1 MSATK
6 SEGLSPLKRAFLA
19 LEEAE
24 ARLAVAQRAAREPIA
39 IIGLGCRIP
48 GGVADPEGFWRLM
61 RDGVD
66 ATGPVPAERWDHDAR
81 YDPDPATP
89 GGIATRRGGFIDG
102 ADQFDAAFFGISPRE
117 AEGMDPQQRLFL
129 ETCWRAL
136 EHAGQAPDRLLDSAT
151 GVYAG
156 VCSSDYAYLQVKAGD
171 PALFDAH
178 YTSGVAHS
186 VFSGRV
192 SYLLGL
198 RGPSLTVDTACSS
211 SLVAVHLACQGLR
224 ARECR
229 MAIAGGVNLILAPD
243 LFIALSHAR
252 MLAPDGRCKTFD
264 ASADG
269 FARGEGC
276 GVVVLKRLSDA
287 EADGDRILA
296 VIRGSAINQ
305 DGPSSSL
312 TSPNGPA
319 QEAVIRAALSFA
331 GLAPRQLGVIEA
343 HGTGTQ
349 LGDPM
354 EVAALGAVFGP
365 DRAETQALLLGA
377 VKSNIGHLE
386 AAAGV
391 AGLIKLVLALRHQ
404 EVPALLHFTTPT
416 PHIPWADYPFAV
428 PTRPLPWPAVD
439 GRRIAGVS
447 SFGFSG
453 TNAHVIVEEAP
464 LAVAV
469 AESSRPWLLAL
480 SARDA
485 GALSTLVERYEEAL
499 TGAEDRD
506 LPGICRTA
514 NAGRSHF
521 AERATIIAETADGM
535 RSALSALARGE
546 TSPALSRARSARRD
560 PPRIAFLFSGQGA
573 QYAGMARG
581 LYETAPVFRA
591 ALDRCAA
598 LLAPHLDRPL
608 LDVLFA
614 DDARTLDQTAYTQ
627 PALFAVEWALAEQWR
642 AWGVVPSIVIG
653 HSVGEYVAAC
663 IAGVF
668 DLADALPLIALRG
681 RLMQELP
688 AGGAMAAIGAGED
701 AVARTIQPFAA
712 RVSIA
717 AVNGPEQTVISGEAD
732 AIATLSARFAEQG
745 IRAQRLP
752 VSHAFHSPLVEPVLD
767 RFEQAMAGMRLAAP
781 RIRLVSNVTGE
792 LATAEMI
799 TQPAYWRRH
808 LRDAVRFGDG
818 LRVLGAARP
827 DCCIEIGPN
836 ATLLALAA
844 TVIDPATVAML
855 ASLRRG
861 QPDLRQM
868 LTALSGVY
876 LAGGQINWPA
886 LFDAAAHPL
895 VDLPGYPFQRQR
907 HWFRARRPVT
917 SAAAP
922 RAGAHP
928 LLGGRLRTATAATI
942 HESRVAADAP
952 DFVAQ
957 HRMAGHVILPATA
970 YLEMLAAGTRDMLKA
985 ETVCIEGVVIGE
997 AMELPDDGTPRL
1009 VQTVFEADAEGAAAV
1024 SISSVAETAA
1034 DTEGWV
1040 RHVTARVRAADP
1052 LSAADPLAL
1061 LRERCAEPVAIADF
1075 YAGIAARGAEFGA
1088 DFHTV
1093 RALWRGEAQ
1102 VLAEVALSPALSP
1115 SAARYGFHP
1124 VLLDGCLQA
1133 IAAALPPNEGESA
1146 LYLPIGIGACTLRRD
1161 VGAACWSHVTVQP
1174 AAQGICRADIRVFDT
1189 AGRPVA
1195 ELREVQLKR
1204 VARDALD
1211 RAAGRRAESAFYE
1224 MAWRPSPVT
1233 GSRAK
1238 AEPRRWLVFADG
1250 AGVAAASV
1258 GHDSAVFIRPG
1269 DGFGRDAAGFTID
1282 PAEAGDYRR
1291 LLATLRAEGFSADGV
1306 IHAWSLDIPGWETMT
1321 EAELERSQ
1329 AVSATSP
1336 LLLAQAL
1343 VGEAHPPRLWIVTRG
1358 GQHAEDADR
1367 AASPVQ
1373 AAVWGLGRSIAIE
1386 HPELRPVCIDLDVAG
1401 DDSALA
1407 AELGEEGAENQV
1419 AFRAGVRRVARL
1431 VPAALKDNAAPMDQP
1446 WRLVPAMA
1454 GTFAEFKRLPTE
1466 RRPPAPGEVE
1476 VTVEAA
1482 GLNFKDVLQI
1492 LAMQPGDD
1500 IALGGECAGRV
1511 TAVGAGVTHLR
1522 PGDAVMAVAW
1532 GCLASHITARAELV
1546 QRRPEGMSAEEG
1558 ASFAVA
1564 YLTAGFSLLHVG
1576 AVRAGER
1583 VLIHA
1588 GAGGVGLAAIRVA
1601 QLAGAEVFATAG
1613 SEWKR
1618 ALLRSLGVVHVFDSR
1633 STGFAAEIM
1642 ARTGGQG
1649 VDLVLNSL
1657 AGAMMEAS
1665 FDVLGANGR
1674 FIELGKRDLKSAAWV
1689 AALGRDLRY
1698 TIVDW
1703 SREAK
1708 ADPALIGGML
1718 AGLIAQ
1724 LERGEIA
1731 PLPRHVFAAGD
1742 AARAFRLMAQ
1752 ARHVGKIVLRH
1763 DAAAPQLARADGTYL
1778 VTGGLSGLGLRTA
1791 EWLVQKGAGRVVLL
1805 GRRAPTPEA
1814 AEAIARMGD
1823 AAVVATA
1830 DVTDAKA
1837 LGELLGRL
1845 RREGPPLRGIIHAA
1859 GVLEDAALLRQ
1870 DADALARVM
1879 APKLRGARL
1888 LDRLTRVDPLDWFVL
1903 FSSAAGVLGSAGQA
1917 NYAAANAALDQVSQ
1931 ERRERGLCAVSIAWG
1946 AWGQIGAAVTRGLA
1960 ERQAARGLHAFAPAE
1975 GFRALERILASDATQ
1990 LAVMAMDWRRYAGDA
2005 PAPFLDEIL
2014 AASPAKPAR
2023 EAARV
2028 VAADLRQRLADAPA
2042 GRGRRLVAEFV
2053 GGHAL
2058 RILGLEPTRPLDPE
2072 APLGEF
2078 GLDSLLAVELRN
2090 TLSAALSQPLPATLL
2105 FEYPTLDALTD
2116 FLLAALRPDRTSAKE
2131 MTDQPKGSVADTVAA
2146 PDLLG
2151 ALEGLSEDEI
2161 DEMFAARMRES
2172 V

>member
-1 MSATK
+1 MSAMT

-48 GGVADPEGFWRLM
+48 GGAADPDGFWRLM

-66 ATGPVPAERWDHDAR
+66 ATGPVPAERWDHDAI
-81 YDPDPATP
+81 YDADPATP
-89 GGIATRRGGFIDG
+89 GGIATRRGAFIDG

-136 EHAGQAPDRLLDSAT
+136 EHAGQASDRLLDSAT

-211 SLVAVHLACQGLR
+211 SLVAIHLACQGLR
-224 ARECR
+224 AAECR

-331 GLAPRQLGVIEA
+331 GLAPRQLGLIEA

-365 DRAETQALLLGA
+365 DRAGRQALLLGS

-391 AGLIKLVLALRHQ
+391 AGLIKLVLALRHRT
-404 EVPALLHFTTPT
+404 VPAHLHFTKPT

-428 PTRPLPWPAVD
+428 PTQPAPWPPID

-453 TNAHVIVEEAP
+453 TNAHIIVEEAP
-464 LAVAV
+464 RAVTV
-469 AESSRPWLLAL
+469 AEPSRPWLLAL

-485 GALSTLVERYEEAL
+485 DALSTLAGSYAETLAA
-499 TGAEDRD
+499 AEDRD
-506 LPGICRTA
+506 LPGICRMA
-514 NAGRSHF
+514 DAGRSHF
-521 AERATIIAETADGM
+521 AERATIIAESADGL
-535 RSALSALARGE
+535 RSALGALAQGETVPALAR
-546 TSPALSRARSARRD
+546 ARAARRD

-614 DDARTLDQTAYTQ
+614 DDARTLDQTTYTQ
-627 PALFAVEWALAEQWR
+627 PALFAVEWALCEQWR

-653 HSVGEYVAAC
+653 HSVGEYIAAC
-663 IAGVF
+663 VAGVF
-668 DLADALPLIALRG
+668 DLADALRLIALRG
-681 RLMQELP
+681 RLMQDLP

-701 AVARTIQPFAA
+701 AVARAVEPFAG

-717 AVNGPEQTVISGEAD
+717 AVNGPEQTVISGEAGV
-732 AIATLSARFAEQG
+732 IATLSATFAEQG
-745 IRAQRLP
+745 IRAQRLS
-752 VSHAFHSPLVEPVLD
+752 VSHAFHSPLVEPVLE
-767 RFEQAMAGMRLAAP
+767 RFEQAMAGMRLAPP

-792 LATAEMI
+792 LAAAEMI
-799 TQPAYWRRH
+799 TQPAYWRHH
-808 LRDAVRFGDG
+808 LREAVRFGDG
-818 LRVLGAARP
+818 LRAVQAARP

-836 ATLLALAA
+836 ATLLALAS
-844 TVIDPATVAML
+844 TVIEPTAVTML

-861 QPDLRQM
+861 QPELRQM

-876 LAGGQINWPA
+876 LAGGQVNWPA
-886 LFDAAAHPL
+886 LFDATAHPL
-895 VDLPGYPFQRQR
+895 ADLPGYPFQRQR
-907 HWFRARRPVT
+907 HWFRARPQPV
-917 SAAAP
+917 AAAR
-922 RAGAHP
+922 RAGTHP
-928 LLGGRLRTATAATI
+928 LLGSRLRAATAATI
-942 HESRVAADAP
+942 HESRIAADAP
-952 DFVAQ
+952 DFIAQ
-957 HRMAGHVILPATA
+957 HRMLGRVILPATA
-970 YLEMLAAGTRDMLKA
+970 YLEMLAAGTRDLLKA
-985 ETVCIEGVVIGE
+985 ETVRIEDIAIGE
-997 AMELPDDGTPRL
+997 AMELPDDGAPRL
-1009 VQTVFEADAEGAAAV
+1009 VQTVFETAGDGGATV
-1024 SISSVAETAA
+1024 SISSMAEAAA
-1034 DTEGWV
+1034 DTAGWC
-1040 RHVTARVRAADP
+1040 RHATARVRAADP
-1052 LSAADPLAL
+1052 LTPADPLSL
-1061 LRERCAEPVAIADF
+1061 LRGRCAEPVAVADF
-1075 YAGIAARGAEFGA
+1075 YAGIAARGAEFGE

-1093 RALWRGEAQ
+1093 RALWRGDGQ
-1102 VLAEVALSPALSP
+1102 VLAEVALSAALAP

-1133 IAAALPPNEGESA
+1133 IAAALPADEAETA
-1146 LYLPIGIGACTLRRD
+1146 LYLPIGIGACTLSRD
-1161 VGAACWSHVTVQP
+1161 IGAACWSHVTVQP
-1174 AAQGICRADIRVFDT
+1174 AVQGICRADIRVFDMS
-1189 AGRPVA
+1189 GRPVA
-1195 ELREVQLKR
+1195 ELRDVQLKR

-1211 RAAGRRAESAFYE
+1211 RAAGRRADGALYE
-1224 MAWRPSPVT
+1224 VAWRPAAVAPA
-1233 GSRAK
+1233 RAK
-1238 AEPRRWLVFADG
+1238 AGPRRWLVFADG
-1250 AGVAAASV
+1250 AGVAAASLARD
-1258 GHDSAVFIRPG
+1258 GAVFVRPG
-1269 DGFGRDAAGFTID
+1269 GCFGRDAAGFTID

-1291 LLATLRAEGFSADGV
+1291 LLATLCAEGFSADGV

-1321 EAELERSQ
+1321 EAELDRSQ
-1329 AVSATSP
+1329 AVSVTSL

-1343 VGEAHPPRLWIVTRG
+1343 VGEAAPPRLWIVTRG
-1358 GQHAEDADR
+1358 GQDADR

-1373 AAVWGLGRSIAIE
+1373 AAVWGLGRSLAIE
-1386 HPELRPVCIDLDVAG
+1386 HPELRPVCIDLDAVG
-1401 DDSALA
+1401 EDGALA
-1407 AELGEEGAENQV
+1407 AELDEDGAENQV
-1419 AFRAGVRRVARL
+1419 AFRAGTRRVARL
-1431 VPAALKDNAAPMDQP
+1431 VPAALKGDAAPMNTA
-1446 WRLVPAMA
+1446 WRLAPATA
-1454 GTFAEFKRLPTE
+1454 GTFAEFRRLPAE
-1466 RRPPAPGEVE
+1466 RRPPGPGEVE
-1476 VTVEAA
+1476 IAVEAA

-1492 LAMQPGDD
+1492 LAMRPGDD

-1511 TAVGAGVTHLR
+1511 TAIGVGVTHLR
-1522 PGDAVMAVAW
+1522 PGDAVIAVAW

-1558 ASFAVA
+1558 ASFLVA
-1564 YLTAGFSLLHVG
+1564 YLTAAFSLLHVG
-1576 AVRAGER
+1576 ALRAGER

-1588 GAGGVGLAAIRVA
+1588 GAGGVGLAAIRIA
-1601 QLAGAEVFATAG
+1601 QLAGAEIFATAG
-1613 SEWKR
+1613 SERKR
-1618 ALLRSLGVVHVFDSR
+1618 ALLRSLGVAHVFDSR
-1633 STGFAAEIM
+1633 SPSFAAEIM
-1642 ARTGGQG
+1642 ARTEGRG

-1665 FDVLGANGR
+1665 FDVLTTGGR
-1674 FIELGKRDLKSAAWV
+1674 FIELGKRDLKSAGWV
-1689 AALGRDLRY
+1689 AGLGRDLRY

-1724 LERGEIA
+1724 LQRGEIA
-1731 PLPRHVFAAGD
+1731 PLPRHVFAAED

-1763 DAAAPQLARADGTYL
+1763 DAAAPQVARADGTYL

-1791 EWLVQKGAGRVVLL
+1791 EWLVQRGAGRVVLL
-1805 GRRAPTPEA
+1805 GRRAPLPEA
-1814 AEAIARMGD
+1814 AEAIARMGE

-1830 DVTDAKA
+1830 DVTDAVA
-1837 LGELLGRL
+1837 LGELLARL
-1845 RREGPPLRGIIHAA
+1845 RRDGPPLRGIVHAA
-1859 GVLEDAALLRQ
+1859 GVLDDAALLHQ
-1870 DADALARVM
+1870 DADRLNRVM

-1917 NYAAANAALDQVSQ
+1917 NYAAANAALDQVAQ

-1946 AWGQIGAAVTRGLA
+1946 AWGEIGAAVARGLA

-1975 GFRALERILASDATQ
+1975 GFRALEHILASGATQ
-1990 LAVMAMDWRRYAGDA
+1990 LAVMAMDWRRYAGDGA
-2005 PAPFLDEIL
+2005 TPFLSEIL
-2014 AASPAKPAR
+2014 AAAPAR
-2023 EAARV
+2023 PAGAAVRA
-2028 VAADLRQRLADAPA
+2028 VAADLRQQLADAPA

-2058 RILGLEPTRPLDPE
+2058 RILGLEPARPLDPE
-2072 APLGEF
+2072 APLSEF

-2116 FLLAALRPDRTSAKE
+2116 FLLAALRPGTAPAIE
-2131 MTDQPKGSVADTVAA
+2131 MTDQPKRSVAGAVAA

-2151 ALEGLSEDEI
+2151 ALEGLSDDEI
-2161 DEMFAARMRES
+2161 DQMFAARMRES